1 METENIEDQTRA
13 EEVDYLDLTV
23 STCLFREVVRKE
35 EAEVAMLVL
44 LVMLQILAE
53 AVGEE
58 EVVTEGEEEE
68 LGIRKITMTTRKRV
82 RRKME
87 TIFQRFRS
95 GVRMTT
101 KLKLA
106 ITTERIERQRRY
118 RVA

>member
-13 EEVDYLDLTV
+13 EEVDCLDLTV
-23 STCLFREVVRKE
+23 STCLFSEVVRKE
-35 EAEVAMLVL
+35 EAEAVMRVL
-44 LVMLQILAE
+44 LAMLQILVE

-58 EVVTEGEEEE
+58 EVVIEGEEEQ
-68 LGIRKITMTTRKRV
+68 LGIRKILMTTRKRG

-95 GVRMTT
+95 VVRMTT

-106 ITTERIERQRRY
+106 IITERIERPRRH